1 MSTIESLEIT
11 NFQRISAVKIE
22 PTNNVI
28 MLFGKN
34 AEGKT
39 SVLDAIETTF
49 CKFNARVTKRPVK
62 DGAGRADIKIKL
74 TDGTEL
80 HQKFIP
86 SGPTLTGTAPD
97 GKKIS
102 QKDVDQAIS
111 ILGVDAAAFINAGEK
126 KQLETLLA
134 LVDLPFVPAELDA
147 ERKNAFEERTAVGR
161 DVKRL
166 ESQLSAFLPLPA
178 DLPEAEVS
186 VSALLTE
193 VREAQEL
200 ERTQSDDY
208 QERTRAAAEVGRLTA
223 EISRLIKLREGAQ
236 VDAENADAR
245 IAAHAP
251 LPDIDDIQLAIDN
264 AEFTN
269 TQIRVARERKAVAA
283 ALTTARDTADQ
294 LTSDLAEIDQ
304 RKADGLAAAEMP
316 VDGLSF
322 DEEGVLYQGVPFSR
336 ASGAEQ
342 IIVSAAMIIA
352 TDPEVRTMVI
362 RNGNVMD
369 EDSLAVLQA
378 MCEDNEFQ
386 AFVEFVSDSEDHE
399 FRLVDG
405 ELANG

>member
-1 MSTIESLEIT
+1 MSTIASLEIT

-28 MLFGKN
+28 MLCGKN

-49 CKFNARVTKRPVK
+49 TKFNARVTKRPVK

-102 QKDVDQAIS
+102 QKDVDQVIS
-111 ILGVDAAAFINAGEK
+111 ALGVDAAAFINAGEK
-126 KQLETLLA
+126 EQLKTLLS
-134 LVDLPFVPAELDA
+134 VVNLPFSPAVLDA
-147 ERKNAFEERTAVGR
+147 QRKSIFEERTAVGR

-166 ESQLSAFLPLPA
+166 EAQLGAFLPIPA
-178 DLPEAEVS
+178 DLPAEEVSLSELITQHHTATQQNQAVVQAHAAVDTWQQRVDDLGAQLTAAEEELAKATRHASDAPSIIDTDAIQQRIDTAEV
-186 VSALLTE
+186 
-193 VREAQEL
+193 
-200 ERTQSDDY
+200 
-208 QERTRAAAEVGRLTA
+208 
-223 EISRLIKLREGAQ
+223 
-236 VDAENADAR
+236 
-245 IAAHAP
+245 
-251 LPDIDDIQLAIDN
+251 
-264 AEFTN
+264 TN
-269 TQIRVARERKAVAA
+269 SQIRVTKENRAVAA
-283 ALTTARDTADQ
+283 ALTTARDTVEQ
-294 LTSDLAEIDQ
+294 LTADLAEIDA
-304 RKADGLAAAEMP
+304 RKADGLAKAEMP
-316 VDGLSF
+316 VEGLSF

-352 TDPEVRTMVI
+352 TNPEVRTMVI
-362 RNGNVMD
+362 RNGNVLD
-369 EDSLAVLQA
+369 EDSLAILQD
-378 MCEDNEFQ
+378 MCEDNNFQ
-386 AFVEFVSDSEDHE
+386 AFVEFVSDGTDHE

-405 ELANG
+405 ELAA

>member
-1 MSTIESLEIT
+1 MSVIKSLEIT

-22 PTNNVI
+22 PTNNVV

-34 AEGKT
+34 ANGKT
-39 SVLDAIETTF
+39 SVLDAIETTL

-62 DGAGRADIKIKL
+62 DGAGRADIKITL

-86 SGPTLTGTAPD
+86 SGPSLAGTGPD
-97 GKKIS
+97 GKKIG

-126 KQLETLLA
+126 KQLETLLSV
-134 LVDLPFVPAELDA
+134 VDLPFVPAELDA
-147 ERKNAFEERTAVGR
+147 ERKRVFEERTAVSR

-166 ESQLSAFLPLPA
+166 EAQAQRFAAFPVDHPT
-178 DLPEAEVS
+178 DEVNLKD
-186 VSALLTE
+186 LLTE
-193 VREAQEL
+193 HHTATQQNAAVREAHAAVEMWSHRVKEL
-200 ERTQSDDY
+200 AAQLAEAEQSAHEAEAHADSAPALIDTDAI
-208 QERTRAAAEVGRLTA
+208 QQRIDSAEATNSMAREFKAAQAVNTELQQVTSTAEQLTA
-223 EISRLIKLREGAQ
+223 K
-236 VDAENADAR
+236 
-245 IAAHAP
+245 
-251 LPDIDDIQLAIDN
+251 
-264 AEFTN
+264 
-269 TQIRVARERKAVAA
+269 
-283 ALTTARDTADQ
+283 
-294 LTSDLAEIDQ
+294 LAEIDQ
-304 RKADGLAAAEMP
+304 RKAEGLASAEMP

-369 EDSLAVLQA
+369 EDSLAILQE
-378 MCEDNEFQ
+378 MCEDNGFQ
-386 AFVEFVSDSEDHE
+386 AFVEFVSDGADHE

-405 ELANG
+405 ELAA

>member
-1 MSTIESLEIT
+1 MTVIQSLEIT

-34 AEGKT
+34 ANGKT

-49 CKFNARVTKRPVK
+49 MKFNARVTKRPVR
-62 DGAGRADIKIKL
+62 DGACRADIKI
-74 TDGTEL
+74 TMSDGTKL

-86 SGPTLTGTAPD
+86 SGPTLTGENPA
-97 GKKIS
+97 GKKIA

-134 LVDLPFVPAELDA
+134 LVDLPFVPAVLDA
-147 ERKNAFEERTAVGR
+147 QRKAIFDQRTLTGQQGKAIGEVTVNG
-161 DVKRL
+161 
-166 ESQLSAFLPLPA
+166 
-178 DLPEAEVS
+178 DLGTDEVS
-186 VSALLTE
+186 VSELLTE
-193 VREAQEL
+193 YRAAESMEQQHNADL
-200 ERTQSDDY
+200 DALA
-208 QERTRAAAEVGRLTA
+208 RAAAQINDIADEIERLV
-223 EISRLIKLREGAQ
+223 KLRGE
-236 VDAENADAR
+236 AEVRHDQASDR
-245 IAAHAP
+245 IDNHAT
-251 LPDIDDIQLAIDN
+251 LPDITAIQQRIDN
-264 AEFTN
+264 AEQEN
-269 TQIRVARERKAVAA
+269 AAIRANN
-283 ALTTARDTADQ
+283 TARAQWAQKETLRAEWDELTAKLKD
-294 LTSDLAEIDQ
+294 IDQ
-304 RKADGLAAAEMP
+304 RKADGLANAEMP

-352 TDPEVRTMVI
+352 TNPEVRTMVI

-378 MCEDNEFQ
+378 MCEDNNFQ

-405 ELANG
+405 ELAT

>member
-1 MSTIESLEIT
+1 MSTIASLEIT

-34 AEGKT
+34 ANGKT
-39 SVLDAIETTF
+39 SVLDAIETTL
-49 CKFNARVTKRPVK
+49 CKFNGRVTKRPIK

-80 HQKFIP
+80 HQKFTP
-86 SGPTLTGTAPD
+86 SGPTLTGKNAE
-97 GKKIS
+97 GKKIG
-102 QKDVDQAIS
+102 QADLDKAIS
-111 ILGVDAAAFINAGEK
+111 ILGPDAAAFINAGEK
-126 KQLETLLA
+126 KQLETLLS
-134 LVDLPFVPAELDA
+134 VVELPFVPAELDA
-147 ERKNAFEERTAVGR
+147 QHKGIFDERTNANR

-166 ESQLSAFLPLPA
+166 EAQLERFLPLPV
-178 DLPEAEVS
+178 DLPEEEASVTELLNDFNAATEQNRRVQSAFAEAHTLERRVADLAAQLTAAQEALAKAVAIAQDAPALIDTAAIQERIDTAEV
-186 VSALLTE
+186 
-193 VREAQEL
+193 
-200 ERTQSDDY
+200 
-208 QERTRAAAEVGRLTA
+208 
-223 EISRLIKLREGAQ
+223 
-236 VDAENADAR
+236 
-245 IAAHAP
+245 
-251 LPDIDDIQLAIDN
+251 
-264 AEFTN
+264 TN
-269 TQIRVARERKAVAA
+269 SQIRVSRERAAVATE
-283 ALTTARDTADQ
+283 LTEARDTAEQ
-294 LTSDLAEIDQ
+294 LTADLAEIDQ

-322 DEEGVLYQGVPFSR
+322 DDEGVLYQGVPFSR

-369 EDSLAVLQA
+369 EDSLAVLQE
-378 MCEDNEFQ
+378 MCEDNNFQ

-405 ELANG
+405 ELAA